1 MTEKRRQLV
10 WSSGPLVQI
19 RQPRATPAPS
29 LHALEAAAAAAP
41 QQTALW
47 QAALDMLRGGSV
59 TDDDVGAGW
68 SVHGA
73 RPLAV
78 AVVTP
83 YWHEDVAVLRRC
95 HESVLAQSYPCR
107 HFMVADGAAHAELDA
122 WDIVHLKLDRPH
134 ADFGDT
140 PRAVGGEEAVGRGFD
155 AVAYLDADNTLRRH
169 HAESLVWRRCDA
181 GVPVVVS
188 GRTLH
193 FPDGSLLPEVNPDD
207 AHEHVDTNCLFL
219 TGAALAMV
227 SAWREYPRQLSQIDD
242 RMIWRMLRGRGHA
255 FAVTGALTTRY
266 SVNERY
272 FYRALGLP
280 VPADARPDFDPA
292 PLADWYRTLDATTRA
307 ELAIRLGFPVDAF
320 LREFFAG
327 WGIAL

>member
-1 MTEKRRQLV
+1 M
-10 WSSGPLVQI
+10 QI
-19 RQPRATPAPS
+19 RPPPAAS

-41 QQTALW
+41 QRAALW
-47 QAALDMLRGGSV
+47 QAALDRLRCGSA
-59 TDDDVGAGW
+59 TDNDVGAGW
-68 SVHGA
+68 SMHGE

-78 AVVTP
+78 AVITP
-83 YWHEDVAVLRRC
+83 YSREDVALLRRC
-95 HESVLAQSYPCR
+95 HESVRAQSYSCR
-107 HFMVADGAAHAELDA
+107 HFMVADGAARAELDA
-122 WDIVHLKLDRPH
+122 WDVEHLKLDRSH

-140 PRAVGGEEAVGRGFD
+140 PRAVGGEAAVGRGFG
-155 AVAYLDADNTLRRH
+155 AVAYLDADNTWRRH
-169 HAESLVWRRCDA
+169 HVESLVWRWRDA

-227 SAWREYPRQLSQIDD
+227 SAWREYPRRLSQIDD

-255 FAVTGALTTRY
+255 FAVTGALTARY
-266 SVNERY
+266 TVNERY

-280 VPADARPDFDPA
+280 VPGDARPDFDPA
-292 PLADWYRTLDATTRA
+292 PLADWYRALDARTRA
-307 ELAIRLGFPVDAF
+307 ELETKLGFPVDAF